1 MFLHLDNLETEPSKG
16 GSIWLTIGE
25 ASFPEEGWYDLP
37 GTLLEYWLPALQ
49 SFADG
54 HTDFCKLGF
63 LDGPYAVWL
72 LRKADAVQVTCMEQG
87 KAVLERQIDFAGFW
101 NSVKKCV
108 RYYERMK
115 YLSTK

>member
-1 MFLHLDNLETEPSKG
+1 MILHLDDLETGTSKG
-16 GSIWLTIGE
+16 GRIWLDFGE
-25 ASFPEEGWYDLP
+25 KCFPEEKWYDLP
-37 GTLLEYWLPALQ
+37 GTLLEYWLPALR

-72 LRKADAVQVTCMEQG
+72 LRKPDAVRATCMVQG
-87 KAVLERQIDFAGFW
+87 RAVLERQVDFPTFW
-101 NSVKKCV
+101 DSVQKCV
-108 RYYERMK
+108 RYYDRVQ